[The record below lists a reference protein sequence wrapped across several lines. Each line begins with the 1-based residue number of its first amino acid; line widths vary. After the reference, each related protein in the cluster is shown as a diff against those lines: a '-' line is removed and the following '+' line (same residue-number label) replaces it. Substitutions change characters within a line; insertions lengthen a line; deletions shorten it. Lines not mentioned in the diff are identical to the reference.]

1 MQLYGAID
9 LHSNASHIGIVD
21 EEGRVVRS
29 RRVVNDLGEILEELE
44 PYRESL
50 DSVVVES
57 TYNWYWLVDGLQE
70 TGYEAKLANP
80 AAIQQYSGL
89 KHADDDDD
97 VRWLAEMSRLDILPT
112 GYILPKQERAI
123 RDLLRK
129 RTRLVRQRTA
139 NLLSLQSALQR
150 HLGKR
155 YGTNELK
162 LWRQD
167 DVSSLGLAA
176 EVALSLQST
185 VEVILVL
192 GEQISR
198 IEKSVLEQA
207 KRHPVFHLLKTLPG
221 VGDVLAWTILY
232 ETGPMERFRKVGN
245 YASYCRCVS
254 SCWRSNGKKKGQ
266 GNRKNGNPFL
276 AWAFMEAANFAIRFN
291 PRCRAFYRRKAR
303 KTNKIVARKA
313 LAHKLARA
321 SYYVMRDRVPF
332 DGARAFG
339 QVGQK

>member
-9 LHSNASHIGIVD
+9 LHSNASHVGIID
-21 EEGRVVRS
+21 EEGRVVHS
-29 RRVVNDLGEILEELE
+29 RRVVNELGEILSELE

-89 KHADDDDD
+89 KHTDDRDD

-112 GYILPKQERAI
+112 GYVLPKEERAI

-129 RTRLVRQRTA
+129 RIRLVRQRTA
-139 NLLSLQSALQR
+139 NLLSLQSSLQR
-150 HLGKR
+150 YLGKKI
-155 YGTNELK
+155 GTNGLK
-162 LWRQD
+162 QWSPD
-167 DVSSLGLAA
+167 DVFTLGLPG
-176 EVALSLQST
+176 EVTLSLQST
-185 VEVILVL
+185 VEVVRVL
-192 GEQISR
+192 SEQIGR
-198 IEKSVLEQA
+198 IEKAVQEHA
-207 KRHPVFHLLKTLPG
+207 KHHPVFHLLKTLPG
-221 VGDVLAWTILY
+221 VGDVLAWIILY
-232 ETGPMERFRKVGN
+232 ETGPLERFRKVGN

-291 PRCRAFYRRKAR
+291 AQCRAFYRRKWS

-321 SYYVMRDRVPF
+321 SYYVMRDRVPY

-339 QVGQK
+339 QVGRK